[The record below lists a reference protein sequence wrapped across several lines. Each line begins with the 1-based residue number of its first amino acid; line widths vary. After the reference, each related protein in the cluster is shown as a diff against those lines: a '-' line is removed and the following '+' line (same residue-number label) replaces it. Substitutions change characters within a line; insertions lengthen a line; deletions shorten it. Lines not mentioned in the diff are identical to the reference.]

1 MTLLKEDLAALT
13 TTPPAQLRSMW
24 RDVYRKTAP
33 DVSPDLLRRGI
44 AYRLQER
51 AHGKLPV
58 ATSRDIDRIAK
69 QLLRNGKVGSRSKI
83 ALKVGTRLIR
93 SWRGKN
99 HHVLD
104 CDEGFEYEGRR
115 YNSLS
120 QIAEEITGAHWSGPR
135 FFGLRKRSEYQPR
148 KTAND

>member
-1 MTLLKEDLAALT
+1 M
-13 TTPPAQLRSMW
+13 PPAQLRAMW
-24 RDVYRKTAP
+24 RDVYRRPAP
-33 DVSPDLLRRGI
+33 DISPDLLRRGI
-44 AYRLQER
+44 AHRLQER

-58 ATSRDIDRIAK
+58 ATWREIERISK
-69 QLLRNGKVGSRSKI
+69 QLLRNGKIGTRSQI

-93 SWRGKN
+93 SWRGAN
-99 HHVLD
+99 HHILV

-135 FFGLRKRSEYQPR
+135 FFGLRKRSEYQLR
-148 KTAND
+148 NVVNG